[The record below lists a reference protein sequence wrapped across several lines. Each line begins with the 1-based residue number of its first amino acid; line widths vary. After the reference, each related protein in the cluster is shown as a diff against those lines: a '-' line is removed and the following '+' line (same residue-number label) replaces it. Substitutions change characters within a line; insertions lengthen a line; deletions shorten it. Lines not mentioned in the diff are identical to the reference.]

1 MSTKGFELNLKSDAF
16 NSFKSDFDSM
26 LKHTLYTMQ
35 QKEGEEAQISITFK
49 ITLAKDTAPDHE
61 ITAYEA
67 ERDVII
73 PKIDHKMKSK
83 ITIQDE
89 KSGTVGGPKFE
100 LVWDPEEHEYVMRKI
115 EDGNLRLFDSDELD
129 NATNEDQDDATDDT
143 TAEDDGTEFV
153 CEIKQAGNCKI
164 IDDCGVC
171 CKECDDP
178 VNCLNICTR
187 CLDREKEI
195 VPTETQDESDPVEV
209 PELSDPA
216 DVDGGEE

>member
-16 NSFKSDFDSM
+16 NAFKSDFDSM

-35 QKEGEEAQISITFK
+35 QKEGEEAQISISFK
-49 ITLAKDTAPDHE
+49 ISLARDTAPDHE

-67 ERDVII
+67 ERDIII

-129 NATNEDQDDATDDT
+129 NTENADQDDTDEK
-143 TAEDDGTEFV
+143 ALSGEDADGFV
-153 CEIKQAGNCKI
+153 CELEQNGSCQI
-164 IDDCGVC
+164 ITDCGVC
-171 CKECDDP
+171 CKDCDDP
-178 VNCLNICTR
+178 ENCLNICA
-187 CLDREKEI
+187 CCQDRAKEI
-195 VPTETQDESDPVEV
+195 VPTETQDESTPTEV
-209 PELSDPA
+209 PDLSKPA
-216 DVDGGEE
+216 DVDGDAE